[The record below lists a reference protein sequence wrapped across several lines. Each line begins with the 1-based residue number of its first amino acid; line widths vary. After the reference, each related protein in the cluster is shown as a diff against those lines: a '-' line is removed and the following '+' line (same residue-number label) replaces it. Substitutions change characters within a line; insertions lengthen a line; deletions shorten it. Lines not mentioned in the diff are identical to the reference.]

1 MLTGRKLKQN
11 HHQEKK
17 KSSWSVIMKITRSF
31 LFRCKSFQSKAA
43 ARAPLL
49 MAAILFF
56 PVHEHKEFWS
66 LSLIGSTFDSAA
78 GTCCITVHTKFHAI
92 LARFLSPR
100 RVPSI
105 SFSWN
110 LCDMSPAGTKYHP
123 SISLHEGE
131 SRCNISLGHVPAN
144 VVSFVPSAWNNRS
157 YRIRE
162 RIKRQVEKKYRT
174 THLLTHCQHF
184 ASLTYDFAQRR
195 HHTGHDLITT
205 IWQSIWQGA
214 GLRFSPRVLA
224 PAQVNKSLLLYGSV
238 SQGLGTTKFTN
249 LIG

>member
-1 MLTGRKLKQN
+1 MIS
-11 HHQEKK
+11 HHPENNTQFSLSMQIIPV
-17 KSSWSVIMKITRSF
+17 KSSSTST
-31 LFRCKSFQSKAA
+31 AA
-43 ARAPLL
+43 DGCHLVFPCARAQR
-49 MAAILFF
+49 IL
-56 PVHEHKEFWS
+56 VVVSDW
-66 LSLIGSTFDSAA
+66 LTFDSAA